1 LPFNPAR
8 HSFQHCIEAFCNLHL
23 IRGLCAAFADARTN
37 LSASEGQESPGEV
50 FLDCVVYTQKKN
62 QEFLESSI
70 FSVKTSP
77 SLENPSLENKVQLL
91 SRNFEDRTFGA
102 FWSTVKYE

>member
-1 LPFNPAR
+1 VQ
-8 HSFQHCIEAFCNLHL
+8 HSQMLERTFQHQKGKNLQVKSFW
-23 IRGLCAAFADARTN
+23 IV
-37 LSASEGQESPGEV
+37 LST
-50 FLDCVVYTQKKN
+50 LRKKIKN
-62 QEFLESSI
+62 FVLESSI